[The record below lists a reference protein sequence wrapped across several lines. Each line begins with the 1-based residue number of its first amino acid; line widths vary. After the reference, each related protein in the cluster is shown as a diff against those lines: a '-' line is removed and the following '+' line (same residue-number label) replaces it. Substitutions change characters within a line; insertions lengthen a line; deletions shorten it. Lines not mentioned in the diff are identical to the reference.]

1 MTSPPPRPLLAR
13 LAVHGARPAVETA
26 LVVVVAAAAWTW
38 LSRPPSGFAFF
49 ENALLRAALLG
60 QVAALVAGRGAL
72 ARALGETTRAHRLC
86 LAAIVAAAFALRLA
100 VEPLPYHAYNWF
112 EGLATRT
119 DPEPEPW
126 WYANGFGVF
135 MRIPMTFGLDFERAV
150 FLGNRVA
157 GALTVLAV
165 YALDRALFEDGR
177 KALWSAAILAF
188 LPLHVRLSASETMQL
203 LPGLFS
209 VVALLGFAVHAR
221 TGSRALL
228 AVGALAALY
237 ASLSRPEGALV
248 FAAAPLVY
256 ASREGWR
263 RALHPTWLLTMAV
276 TAAVTAP
283 LLLHGA
289 QAKFAS
295 LRGASTGSLQIVVI
309 ENLHAALASAGW
321 PSPLL
326 LYLAPVGVVALAV
339 AGRLA
344 RLVAPLTLLAL
355 LALLAQFD
363 QNSANRWQL
372 LMNQLPLLI
381 LFASAVPAAASALL
395 RRVAPSAPWDVA
407 LVGAALALLGST
419 RRSELYTRVWDQ
431 QEEYRFLRDHRGVLD
446 RLGRD
451 LPLVRA
457 MPDRDGP
464 FATFPMYRLR
474 PGTPVRSAG
483 DLLGGRVPLPA
494 LWYRGLSCYRQTSQP
509 NPRDLRHCD
518 DIVGRFVL
526 EPVATTYLRGGMF
539 SLDVEPSYVQPPLL
553 VGFYRVTALRR

>member
-1 MTSPPPRPLLAR
+1 MPPLPARSLLAR
-13 LAVHGARPAVETA
+13 LVDHGARPAVETA
-26 LVVVVAAAAWTW
+26 LVIASVAAAWTW
-38 LSRPPSGFAFF
+38 HSGPPSAFAFF

-60 QVAALVAGRGAL
+60 MVAALVAGRDAL
-72 ARALGETTRAHRLC
+72 ARALGETPIAHRLC
-86 LAAIVAAAFALRLA
+86 LAALVAAALALRLA
-100 VEPLPYHAYNWF
+100 VEPLPYHAYNWL

-135 MRIPMTFGLDFERAV
+135 MRVPMLLGLDFERAV

-165 YALDRALFEDGR
+165 YALDRALFEDRR

-188 LPLHVRLSASETMQL
+188 LPLHVRLSASETMQI
-203 LPGLFS
+203 LPGLFG

-228 AVGALAALY
+228 AVGALASLY

-263 RALHPTWLLTMAV
+263 RALHPTWLATMAV

-289 QAKFAS
+289 QTKLAALPPAPAGPARFDPLYNLVAS
-295 LRGASTGSLQIVVI
+295 LADTGSL
-309 ENLHAALASAGW
+309 
-321 PSPLL
+321 SPLPSYVIPL
-326 LYLAPVGVVALAV
+326 GVAVLVA
-339 AGRLA
+339 AGRLG
-344 RLVAPLTLLAL
+344 RLASPLAL
-355 LALLAQFD
+355 LVVLAFLAQFD

-372 LMNQLPLLI
+372 IMTRLPLLV
-381 LFASAVPAAASALL
+381 LVLSALPGATLAVL
-395 RRVAPSAPWDVA
+395 RRFDPSAPWEAA
-407 LVGAALALLGST
+407 LVGAALALLAST
-419 RRSELYTRVWDQ
+419 RRSEIYTRVWDQ

-446 RLGRD
+446 ALGPG

-457 MPDRDGP
+457 TPDRDGS

-474 PGTPVRSAG
+474 PGTPVSSAG
-483 DLLGGRVPLPA
+483 DLLEGRVPLPA

-509 NPRDLRHCD
+509 DPRDLHHCD

-526 EPVATTYLRGGMF
+526 EPVATTYLRGAMF
-539 SLDVEPSYVQPPLL
+539 SLDVAPSYVQPPLL